1 MSHVSN
7 ELFAE
12 CQRLYQHN
20 QELYNTFFQTV
31 LRYRRL
37 NSLHAAHYQQQ
48 LARYEAQRQH
58 LETQLARTR
67 LTYMVG

>member
-1 MSHVSN
+1 MPYVPS

-37 NSLHAAHYQQQ
+37 SSLHAAYYQQQ
-48 LARYEAQRQH
+48 LDRYEVQRRQF
-58 LETQLARTR
+58 EAQLARTR
-67 LTYMVG
+67 LTYMVS

>member
-1 MSHVSN
+1 MSHAPN

-20 QELYNTFFQTV
+20 QELYNTFFQTI

-48 LARYEAQRQH
+48 LACYEAQRRQF
-58 LETQLARTR
+58 EAQLARTQ